1 MQSVLKE
8 ILWPEFKKNNYFI
21 CHSQFD
27 LRIPIPTNTIF
38 EILSLYLN
46 LQVKYLDKNRIIFKE
61 GCVTTN
67 IEVTKTKTQLKIT
80 SRLFNPHCLSVQTSE
95 TDENFYKTTNILLY
109 LFNEYRIITESVFI
123 KCSIPYK
130 VLLYS

>member
-46 LQVKYLDKNRIIFKE
+46 LQVKYLDKNRIIFQE

-80 SRLFNPHCLSVQTSE
+80 SRLFNPTCLSAQTSE

-130 VLLYS
+130 VLLHS